1 VILRRRGVLALV
13 ASVALVLALGRAW
26 GVVIGERA
34 WFDALGFGDV
44 WWWRTRV
51 ALLLKLAAG
60 TAATLTMR
68 VHFEAVR
75 RSFVSVVVPGSV
87 GNLEFN
93 GAVPDRTISL
103 VLWACAAAVGVLL
116 TVPIDDWVPLATVL
130 DATPFGEGD
139 PYFQYDLAFWTAW
152 YPFELQV
159 YTWALLSHAIMSML
173 TIVGYVLTRGIG
185 ADGRSVRVSRHARR
199 HVTVL
204 GAMLLALIAWSYRI
218 DGFDRLVHGTG
229 ADGAFGFADHRVGLP
244 GGIVMQVIALA
255 AAGVVTWSAW
265 SRQPRAGIAA
275 VTTVLLMALL
285 LRQGMPLLAD
295 SVDGGN
301 DPTARERRYL
311 DAGASF
317 TRRAYESDRVLPAA
331 PSDTAS
337 LSATPLWDRA
347 TVPRNFPGRLGALL
361 AWDQS
366 AGAPGALVFDVLRA
380 PGVLPTWRAVPV
392 NLASETPFRSI
403 PARAGRT
410 LPPMVVG
417 DAERGYAII
426 SDPDRRIAAPSI
438 ARWSSRLAH
447 AWNQQNPRLLV
458 GDTPS
463 ASPVLVTV
471 RDVRERVRRVVPTL
485 RTGSQVVPIVFGD
498 SLLWAV
504 DLYAVSATYPLSEHV
519 RLDGEEVAAAQFAAT
534 ALVNAHSGRIS
545 LITETNPPVLA
556 RQPLKRLARHLVPV
570 AALPEAL
577 RRGLPPRADALVL
590 EGMFASR
597 FGSRP
602 VQDDTS
608 TAMRRG
614 GTFSEL
620 ALVRGVQADSAFA
633 AEDVVPVWLP
643 MRRTYALTA
652 AAIDPRGVVRGVLIA
667 PGGEDRRTRWQPS
680 GDGVALRWCSAQCAG
695 NHGLPSPAR
704 QPDRGAAQCNAGT
717 ARRRRSALPD
727 AVFHRPRWPAHAV
740 GGRAGHGWHA
750 PRRGPH
756 NGRSRAQLARG
767 RPGRHARHRSRR
779 DVPPDARGAAARR
792 LDRFRRL
799 VRSARSRSGG
809 AEGLAPPMS
818 RTVILPPALGPRGWA
833 RSSSPTVAC
842 ITLGAF
848 CPTSQSLQS
857 SDRRWSVCEPA

>member
-13 ASVALVLALGRAW
+13 AGVAVVLAVGRAW
-26 GVVIGERA
+26 GALVGERA

-44 WWWRTRV
+44 WWWQTSV
-51 ALLLKLAAG
+51 ALMLKFAAG
-60 TAATLTMR
+60 TVATLLMR
-68 VHFEAVR
+68 VHLEAVR

-87 GNLEFN
+87 GNLEVN

-103 VLWACAAAVGVLL
+103 VLWACALGVGVLL
-116 TVPIDDWVPLATVL
+116 TIPLDDWVPLASVI
-130 DATPFGEGD
+130 DARPFGEGD
-139 PYFQYDLAFWTAW
+139 PYFQYDLAFWTSW
-152 YPFELQV
+152 FPFELQL
-159 YTWALLSHAIMSML
+159 YTWALLAHAIMSML

-185 ADGRSVRVSRHARR
+185 ADGRAVRVTRHARR

-229 ADGAFGFADHRVGLP
+229 AAGAFGFADHRVGLP

-301 DPTARERRYL
+301 DTTARERRYL

-331 PSDTAS
+331 PADTAT

-347 TVPRNFPGRLGALL
+347 TVPRNAPGRLGALL

-366 AGAPGALVFDVLRA
+366 AGTPGAIVFDALRA
-380 PGVLPTWRAVPV
+380 PGVLPTWRAIPV
-392 NLASETPFRSI
+392 DLASENPFRSI

-410 LPPMVVG
+410 LPPMVVE
-417 DAERGYAII
+417 DSARGYAII

-438 ARWSSRLAH
+438 ASASARLAH
-447 AWNQQNPRLLV
+447 AWNQQNPRLLF
-458 GDTPS
+458 GDTPRL
-463 ASPVLVTV
+463 SPVLVTV
-471 RDVRERVRRVVPTL
+471 RNVRERVQRIAPTL

-498 SLLWAV
+498 SLLWSI

-519 RLDGEEVAAAQFAAT
+519 LLDGGEFAAAQFAAT
-534 ALVNAHSGRIS
+534 AIVNAHTGRVT
-545 LITETNPPVLA
+545 LVVEKDPPLLA

-577 RRGLPPRADALVL
+577 RRALPPKADALQL

-597 FGSRP
+597 LGSRA
-602 VQDDTS
+602 VQDDT
-608 TAMRRG
+608 TANTRRG
-614 GTFSEL
+614 GAFGEL
-620 ALVRGVQADSAFA
+620 ALVRGVEADSSFA
-633 AEDVVPVWLP
+633 PDDFVPVWLP
-643 MRRTYALTA
+643 ARRTYVLTA
-652 AAIDPRGVVRGVLIA
+652 AAIDPRGVVRGVLLA

-680 GDGVALRWCSAQCAG
+680 GDGAPYDGVVRSAQETTDSLR
-695 NHGLPSPAR
+695 LPGSLT
-704 QPDRGAAQCNAGT
+704 GA
-717 ARRRRSALPD
+717 RRSATRILPGAGAPRFLTPYFMVRD
-727 AVFHRPRWPAHAV
+727 GRPTQLTAVLVTDGLRRGVAPTSAEAALSWRE
-740 GGRAGHGWHA
+740 GGRAG
-750 PRRGPH
+750 
-756 NGRSRAQLARG
+756 
-767 RPGRHARHRSRR
+767 
-779 DVPPDARGAAARR
+779 VPATAAAAMYRQMR
-792 LDRFRRL
+792 EALQ
-799 VRSARSRSGG
+799 SGAWSDFG
-809 AEGLAPPMS
+809 ASFE
-818 RTVILPPALGPRGWA
+818 ALGRALGVPRD
-833 RSSSPTVAC
+833 
-842 ITLGAF
+842 
-848 CPTSQSLQS
+848 SLP
-857 SDRRWSVCEPA
+857 R